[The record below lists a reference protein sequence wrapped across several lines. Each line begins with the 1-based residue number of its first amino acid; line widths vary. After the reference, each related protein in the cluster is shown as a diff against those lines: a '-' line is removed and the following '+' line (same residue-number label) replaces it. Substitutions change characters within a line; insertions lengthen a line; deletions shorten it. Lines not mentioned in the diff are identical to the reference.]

1 MESKNNKLLL
11 ALRNSGADKIFEAY
25 QWLQDHRGDLKKEV
39 YGPVLIEVTATMIF
53 FFSLLFTQKFWRY
66 FMAFSYI
73 YSQVNVQDQGHAAYL
88 ENHVPNYI
96 WKV

>member
-11 ALRNSGADKIFEAY
+11 ALQNSGADKIFEAY

-66 FMAFSYI
+66 FMSLVIYI
-73 YSQVNVQDQGHAAYL
+73 L
-88 ENHVPNYI
+88 R
-96 WKV
+96 